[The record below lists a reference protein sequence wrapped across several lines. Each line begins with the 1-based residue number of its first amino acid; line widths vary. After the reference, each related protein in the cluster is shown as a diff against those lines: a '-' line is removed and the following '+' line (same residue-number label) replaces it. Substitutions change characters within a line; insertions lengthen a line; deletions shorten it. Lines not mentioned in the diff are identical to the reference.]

1 MELQD
6 ANTGRTN
13 MENHELVL
21 NDMRS
26 LCKTC
31 RDMEMYIRGFGK
43 KRDST
48 TALIDEIGL
57 QLSNLGKE
65 REEKSGY
72 VATNGFDEEGD
83 FSYAKLG
90 YAVSLAYKR
99 YSEILNEFRFG
110 LDRLKL
116 LDEYKKYEIYAE
128 PGGF

>member
-1 MELQD
+1 
-6 ANTGRTN
+6 

-31 RDMEMYIRGFGK
+31 RDMEMYIRDFGK
-43 KRDST
+43 NQDST
-48 TALIDEIGL
+48 TELIDKVGM
-57 QLSNLGKE
+57 QLSNLCGE
-65 REEKSGY
+65 WEKTSRY

-83 FSYAKLG
+83 YSYAKLG
-90 YAVSLAYKR
+90 YSVSLAYKK

-116 LDEYKKYEIYAE
+116 LEEYNKFEIY
-128 PGGF
+128 FVSQM